1 MKTQYAIKIALAVD
15 DWIYITEKDDSTMFG
30 LRPVLFKTRA
40 EAEEHAQTWRI
51 AGKEAFVKVVRYRE
65 K

>member
-1 MKTQYAIKIALAVD
+1 MLSKD
-15 DWIYITEKDDSTMFG
+15 DWIYVTKPDGNMFEVK
-30 LRPVLFKTRA
+30 PVLFNSRQ
-40 EAEEHAQTWRI
+40 EAEEFAQTWRI